1 MEDPEQEDVE
11 MVDAAPE
18 EVDQYLVLACHGC
31 VAMASLVTGC
41 GHMFCQS
48 CVNTFVHPTRQCPVC
63 EFHVCQKMVFSIY
76 SSCTKK
82 DYPPQC
88 GICLEST
95 APQAL
100 VTKCGH
106 LFCKECLEHWFDS
119 KYNCPVCRE
128 HACPKFSIPIGFSSI
143 TSIMNQCIGWLIAMN
158 LAFYIRGGVG
168 CNAIFS
174 LLRRTLCES
183 GFNFPIA
190 LACSHTSPGQY
201 QILNKKYYLHFM
213 FCRPSVIMCSFHN
226 FLC

>member
-1 MEDPEQEDVE
+1 MEVARGKPNEKSYLFGLTPFWTMRERARMAEISMEDAEQEDVE

-18 EVDQYLVLACHGC
+18 EVDQYLVLGCHGC

-63 EFHVCQKMVFSIY
+63 EFHVCHKMVFSIY
-76 SSCTKK
+76 GSSTKR

-88 GICLEST
+88 GICLES
-95 APQAL
+95 AAQQAL

-106 LFCKECLEHWFDS
+106 LFCKECLEHWFDT

-143 TSIMNQCIGWLIAMN
+143 TSIMNQCIG
-158 LAFYIRGGVG
+158 
-168 CNAIFS
+168 
-174 LLRRTLCES
+174 
-183 GFNFPIA
+183 
-190 LACSHTSPGQY
+190 
-201 QILNKKYYLHFM
+201 
-213 FCRPSVIMCSFHN
+213 
-226 FLC
+226 